1 MESAAPL
8 RADLYYAPPIPTSE
22 LLPDGSVGMW
32 QPTVVTLIS
41 GPSEAALIDTLFT
54 STQAVSLGDWIEETL
69 NGRTLTTMYTSLTV
83 TEITGSVF
91 HTLSADF
98 RFWGDLFPGQ
108 IDEDSSK
115 ILEYPLE
122 NNTLTVE
129 GHNLKAANVGHTD
142 TDCTTFL
149 YVPALNLSVA
159 GDIVY
164 NDVHMR
170 MTESPSQSARDDW
183 IKALDT
189 LESYN
194 PSIVIGSHHR
204 LGGVDGSFNIVS
216 ETLIALRSVGNGAG
230 DWHVAIRRGGHGGDN
245 QNNIAEGV
253 TIDLTHLNTTM
264 YDAATNVASVGTGAR
279 WGSVYAALEKDGVTV
294 TGGREAV
301 VGVDGLLLG
310 GGISWYTARTGF
322 ACDSVVNYEVVLAS
336 GEIVNANVSANS
348 DLWRALKGG
357 SSNFGIVTRF
367 DLQAF
372 PAENLQVETKTFG
385 REHSDDTV
393 NVVAGFA
400 DLDRS
405 FDDNAV
411 LFVVTYDPET
421 EDSIMR
427 VTKVNTKNKANSTAF
442 DAFNRIPTNAGA
454 GALTA
459 VNDPRV
465 LRYCIE
471 QHDGL
476 VADMK
481 AMLGPKNFATIL
493 DFQPIPSYF
502 ADIGLQKGGNMLGLE
517 RDSRNKVLFV
527 MGVTL
532 LGSKSEELYPR
543 VYQQVAAVN
552 KRIEDFSK
560 SVGSDAEFRYLPYA
574 DSRQNAIG
582 SYGAANVEHIRR
594 VAEEYDPDSFFQH
607 RVPGGFKISRV

>member
-1 MESAAPL
+1 
-8 RADLYYAPPIPTSE
+8 
-22 LLPDGSVGMW
+22 
-32 QPTVVTLIS
+32 
-41 GPSEAALIDTLFT
+41 
-54 STQAVSLGDWIEETL
+54 
-69 NGRTLTTMYTSLTV
+69 
-83 TEITGSVF
+83 
-91 HTLSADF
+91 
-98 RFWGDLFPGQ
+98 
-108 IDEDSSK
+108 
-115 ILEYPLE
+115 
-122 NNTLTVE
+122 
-129 GHNLKAANVGHTD
+129 
-142 TDCTTFL
+142 
-149 YVPALNLSVA
+149 
-159 GDIVY
+159 
-164 NDVHMR
+164 
-170 MTESPSQSARDDW
+170 
-183 IKALDT
+183 
-189 LESYN
+189 
-194 PSIVIGSHHR
+194 
-204 LGGVDGSFNIVS
+204 
-216 ETLIALRSVGNGAG
+216 
-230 DWHVAIRRGGHGGDN
+230 
-245 QNNIAEGV
+245 
-253 TIDLTHLNTTM
+253 M

-279 WGSVYAALEKDGVTV
+279 WGSV
-294 TGGREAV
+294 EAV

-372 PAENLQVETKTFG
+372 PAENPQVETKTFG
-385 REHSDDTV
+385 REHSDDIV
-393 NVVAGFA
+393 NVAAGIA

-427 VTKVNTKNKANSTAF
+427 VTEVNTKNKANSTAF
-442 DAFNRIPTNAGA
+442 DAFNRIPTSAPSMKKSMTLVEAANSTAVNAGA

-560 SVGSDAEFRYLPYA
+560 SVWSDAEFRYLPYA

-582 SYGAANVEHIRR
+582 SYGAAYVEHIRR